1 MSKKKSVPKKGDQ
14 SWSFIR
20 VELNGAH
27 FYAEG
32 SDDEVLRKFR
42 RWLAQRVA
50 QAARKK

>member
-1 MSKKKSVPKKGDQ
+1 MRKKKSVPKKADKN
-14 SWSFIR
+14 WSFIR

-32 SDDEVLRKFR
+32 ADDEVLRKFR

-50 QAARKK
+50 QAAPKK